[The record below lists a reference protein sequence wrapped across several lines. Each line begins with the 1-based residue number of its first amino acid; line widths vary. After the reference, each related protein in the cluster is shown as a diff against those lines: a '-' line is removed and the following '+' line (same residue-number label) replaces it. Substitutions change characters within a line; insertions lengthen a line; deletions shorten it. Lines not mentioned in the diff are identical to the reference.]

1 VTEPARTEPEAVV
14 VAYVHQNEV
23 AYSWHHSMTELL
35 GWDWANHG
43 RVLRGGYIGMR
54 FGSDGL
60 VQARNKAVQHF
71 LADGKAE
78 WLFWIDTD
86 MGFAPDTV
94 DRLLEAADPVERPVV
109 GGLCFTQTE
118 TDADGLGGWRCRAT
132 PTVFDWAK
140 LDSGQM
146 GFAVRWGF
154 TPDTLTRVGGTGS
167 ACILIHRSVFE
178 KIEAA
183 HGRVW
188 YDRVPNTTT
197 GQLLGEDL
205 SFCLRAGAL
214 QVPMF
219 VHTGVRTTH
228 LKATWL
234 AEEDYWQ
241 QRALTS
247 MQPAVVP
254 ATERT
259 AVIVPVLGRPQ
270 NAAPFMESLRASGA
284 ELAKVYAIADPHD
297 EETVDAWIDAGAGVI
312 HIGVTDR
319 PGTFAE
325 KVNFGY
331 HLTDEPW
338 LFIVGDDVRFAPGWL
353 DHAQAAARDGYD
365 VIGTNDLHNPRVTA
379 GEHGTHLLIR
389 RSYVDEQGASWDG
402 PKVVAHEGYRH
413 WWVDQEIVDVAKQ
426 RGTWTSAPRA
436 IVEHLHPLWGG
447 ADDDDTYRLGRSSAE
462 QDRAL
467 FEERLAAHVD
477 A

>member
-1 VTEPARTEPEAVV
+1 VAEPEPAAVV

-60 VQARNKAVQHF
+60 VQARNQAVRHF
-71 LADGKAE
+71 LEDGKAE

-94 DRLLEAADPVERPVV
+94 DRLLEAADPVERPMV

-118 TDADGLGGWRCRAT
+118 KDADGIGGWRCAAT

-146 GFAVRWGF
+146 GFAVRWDF
-154 TPDTLTRVGGTGS
+154 TPDALTRVGGTGS

-178 KIEAA
+178 RIEAA

-188 YDRVPNTTT
+188 YDRVPNITT

-214 QVPMF
+214 GVPMF

-241 QRALTS
+241 QRALMAMRPT
-247 MQPAVVP
+247 AAP

-270 NAAPFMESLRASGA
+270 NAAPFMESLKASGA
-284 ELAKVYAIADPHD
+284 DLATVWAVAGTDDK
-297 EETVDAWIDAGAGVI
+297 ETADAWASAGANVL
-312 HIGVTDR
+312 TA
-319 PGTFAE
+319 PLLTFAE

-331 HLTDEPW
+331 GATAHAGPW
-338 LFIVGDDVRFAPGWL
+338 LFLVGDDVRFRPGWL
-353 DHAQAAARDGYD
+353 DHAQAAARDGFD
-365 VIGTNDLHNPRVTA
+365 VIGTNDLHNPRVTT

-389 RSYVDEQGASWDG
+389 RSYVDEQGSSWDG
-402 PKVVAHEGYRH
+402 PKVVAHEGFRH
-413 WWVDQEIVDVAKQ
+413 WYVDDEIVTAAKQ
-426 RGTWTSAPRA
+426 RGTWTSAPRSV
-436 IVEHLHPLWGG
+436 VEHLHPLWGN
-447 ADDDDTYRLGRSSAE
+447 ATDDDTYRLGRSSAE

-467 FEERLAAHVD
+467 FEERLAEHAGG
-477 A
+477 